1 MQSFAGKK
9 VLVTGGAGFIGS
21 HLVDELLRRGAQVR
35 VVDDLS
41 RGKPHNLEYCIEK
54 IEFDKSDLTHQ
65 EAVEKAVKGCSI
77 CYHLAAVVG
86 GVHWMNTHPAE
97 VFKSLLMNYQVIEAC
112 RKMDVDK
119 LLYTSSVCTYPVG
132 LQTNADLPPLKEDD
146 ALKCGSKS
154 TCQA

>member
-41 RGKPHNLEYCIEK
+41 RGKPQNLEHCIER
-54 IEFDKSDLTHQ
+54 IEFVKSDLTHQ
-65 EAVEKAVKGCSI
+65 EAAKKAVKDYGV
-77 CYHLAAVVG
+77 CYHLAEVVG
-86 GVHWMNTHPAE
+86 GVNWMNTHPAE

-146 ALKCGSKS
+146 VLKCGSKN
-154 TCQA
+154 TCPT